1 MSSSIP
7 AVAKIIREVFS
18 EYDREFCPMSLDEA
32 YLDITDFL
40 MTYKKT
46 PGEVVNEMRS
56 KIFERTSLTASA
68 GISFNTV
75 SYDSLN
81 SVKSTLRKP
90 SYLCMCVFSDASKNM
105 FRFE

>member
-40 MTYKKT
+40 MTHKKT
-46 PGEVVNEMRS
+46 PAEVVNEMRS

-75 SYDSLN
+75 SYNSLN
-81 SVKSTLRKP
+81 SVNSTLRKS
-90 SYLCMCVFSDASKNM
+90 SYYVFSDASKNM